1 MLQTLLESKRAGEL
15 LASLS
20 LPRARSSHA
29 HQLGGVI
36 QAQQQSHLAGAMQLQ
51 HAQSQAQAG
60 QYHAQLQHAQAQ
72 AQAAAAPGTESLPV
86 QALAFQCVASS
97 AWVVGELLMGLSGPA
112 EVFRFVAAVAWTI
125 GNVCAAHGMG
135 WFNLCA
141 GHRKGT
147 GPAETPS
154 QRTGPAETP
163 SPGSRSWRR
172 LQNGMKAAAAFS
184 AGPSP
189 SGQGFGGGGD
199 AVAKSVPKSVSAPSL
214 ELTEP

>member
-51 HAQSQAQAG
+51 HAQFQAQAA
-60 QYHAQLQHAQAQ
+60 QYHAQLQHAQAQAQ

-135 WFNLCA
+135 WFDLCA
-141 GHRKGT
+141 GHRKG
-147 GPAETPS
+147 
-154 QRTGPAETP
+154 TGPAETP

-199 AVAKSVPKSVSAPSL
+199 AVAKSVAKSVSAPSL